1 VLGGHGYIREH
12 GMEQLVRDARIAQI
26 YEGTNGIQA
35 LDLVGRKLSARTGRY
50 LRRFFHPVAEFIEV
64 NASEP
69 ALAEFVQP
77 LAKAFGRLQ
86 QATAQIARAGL
97 RDPEEAAAAATD
109 YLRLFGLVA
118 LGYLWARMAQVALPK
133 IEGGDGAFY
142 RAKRDTARFYMQRLL
157 PQAGALFG
165 SIASGG
171 QSITRFDEAAF

>member
-1 VLGGHGYIREH
+1 
-12 GMEQLVRDARIAQI
+12 
-26 YEGTNGIQA
+26 
-35 LDLVGRKLSARTGRY
+35 
-50 LRRFFHPVAEFIEV
+50 
-64 NASEP
+64 
-69 ALAEFVQP
+69 
-77 LAKAFGRLQ
+77 LQ

-133 IEGGDGAFY
+133 IEGDDGAFY
-142 RAKRDTARFYMQRLL
+142 RAKRDTARFYVQRLL
-157 PQAGALFG
+157 PQTGALFG